1 MSPVRPVH
9 RPRSDFATADLPVVI
24 LDGLER
30 WRVHS
35 RDFPAIRF
43 RNVTSHRFSHPNAP
57 EGLLYLG
64 ESVETCLWECFG
76 DEWLETQSRLSAS
89 RWRNSL
95 LSQVRSTASLRI
107 CDLTDD
113 QVRLALGVELGS
125 LMNPELS
132 IPQAWGLAIQT
143 HPSTVDGIRYLS
155 RFNHQ
160 PSLVLFDRPGSSIHL
175 SETLIG
181 TLPDVPEADQ
191 FLLERKIALV

>member
-9 RPRSDFATADLPVVI
+9 RPRSDFAAADLPVVI
-24 LDGLER
+24 LDGLEL

-43 RNVTSHRFSHPNAP
+43 RNVASHRFSHPDAP

-64 ESVETCLWECFG
+64 ESLETCLWECFG
-76 DEWLETQSRLSAS
+76 DEWLESQSRLSAG

-95 LSQVRSTASLRI
+95 LSQVRSNAPLRI
-107 CDLTDD
+107 CDLTEDK
-113 QVRLALGVELGS
+113 VLLALGVELGS
-125 LMNPELS
+125 LMHPELS

-143 HPSTVDGIRYLS
+143 HPSAVDGIRYLS

-160 PSLVLFDRPGSSIHL
+160 PSLVLFDRPGSAIQL

-181 TLPDVPEADQ
+181 SLPDVPEADK
-191 FLLERKIALV
+191 FLLGRKIALV